1 MSDNSKKED
10 MTRIEDLSEF
20 LHSEDSDLDNQFL
33 DEEPPPFNETI
44 AGDDTGTQTN
54 FKLPSDEDSLESN
67 DFDESTSE
75 ELSFTDASL
84 ENNFEE
90 NTDSFDESDSS
101 FEDSND
107 FDQNE
112 AAFSNDLED
121 SSDFS
126 SENIT
131 YEDNAN
137 EVESEEEENED
148 TLQSGYNAQEY
159 LDESVIIAPT
169 TFSET
174 SEDFDYPEVSHEDA
188 SKTETSDNTY
198 STSISTRE
206 NFKEIQDFG
215 NAISYGKVQSGG
227 NPAFSIM
234 LKGID
239 SEDFESILSILNE
252 HGLIGQNE
260 GIIKQSLE
268 LGVLLIAQV
277 SEFSA
282 IFLANKL
289 KQYSTDISIG
299 LSEQIHKSKS
309 YDKDNKGLV
318 TKKSIFQNK
327 DKKYIRENNRFKLED
342 IIVTKNGQIPNTII
356 NEHFG
361 VIASSKV
368 VSFADLTR
376 QDLSYSDDLKDA
388 KLEINSL
395 AIYDDLIK
403 ELSISAFEKGAN
415 AILSVT
421 HSMSSLVEKDEYGE
435 VQYQIICSGDAVVVD
450 KI

>member
-33 DEEPPPFNETI
+33 DEEPPPFNESI
-44 AGDDTGTQTN
+44 PGDDSGTLTD
-54 FKLPSDEDSLESN
+54 FKLPPAEDSLEAN
-67 DFDESTSE
+67 DLDESSTE
-75 ELSFTDASL
+75 EFDLTDESL

-90 NTDSFDESDSS
+90 NTDSFNESELS

-107 FDQNE
+107 FTQNEDSFTNTIEESTDFSSLNIADDDYINEEEIEDSLQNE
-112 AAFSNDLED
+112 ADA
-121 SSDFS
+121 
-126 SENIT
+126 SE
-131 YEDNAN
+131 Y
-137 EVESEEEENED
+137 
-148 TLQSGYNAQEY
+148 Q
-159 LDESVIIAPT
+159 DESVIIDPA
-169 TFSET
+169 TFSDT
-174 SEDFDYPEVSHEDA
+174 GEDFDYPEVSQEDT
-188 SKTETSDNTY
+188 SPLETSDHSY
-198 STSISTRE
+198 LASPSTRE
-206 NFKEIQDFG
+206 NFKEVQDFG

-227 NPAFSIM
+227 NPAFSVM

-239 SEDFESILSILNE
+239 TQDFDSILSILNE

-268 LGVLLIAQV
+268 LGVLLIAQI

-361 VIASSKV
+361 VIALSKV

-376 QDLSYSDDLKDA
+376 QDLSYSNDLKDA
-388 KLEINSL
+388 KLEIHSL

-421 HSMSSLVEKDEYGE
+421 HSLSSLAEKDEHGE